1 MLWNDKFLLGIEEI
15 DEQHKKL
22 VDLVEHTKDLS
33 IEAKDGVDCYD
44 EIVSV
49 LKELSDYTI
58 YHFNFEE
65 AFMDKVHYEHAIAHK
80 MEHKIFVKKVS
91 NFMSED
97 LEEDQPEK
105 IEQLT
110 FFLLDWLVKHILD
123 TDSQY
128 VKTYLAQK

>member
-1 MLWNDKFLLGIEEI
+1 MLWNDKFLLGINEI
-15 DEQHKKL
+15 DEQHRKL
-22 VDLVEHTKDLS
+22 VDLVERTKELVID
-33 IEAKDGVDCYD
+33 AKDGIDCYD

-58 YHFNFEE
+58 YHFTYEE
-65 AFMDKVHYEHAIAHK
+65 GLMENVNYDNIIAHK
-80 MEHKIFVKKVS
+80 MEHKIFVKKIS

-97 LEEDQPEK
+97 LEEDQPDK

-110 FFLLDWLVKHILD
+110 YFLLDWLVKHILS

-128 VKTYLAQK
+128 VQTLNK